1 MMKYFFENDNQKLNT
16 VIHFVLIAFIWL
28 IAFII
33 VKPFGEFPLNDDW
46 AYSKNV
52 LYLVEDG
59 ILKFTNWPAMTLIFH
74 MIWGAAFCKI
84 FGFSFT
90 ILRIS
95 TIIISLIGLFF
106 VYLIVNKTTKNNKT
120 ALFSTLLI
128 AFNPLYFSLSYTFM
142 TDIPFIT
149 WSLIAVYFY
158 LNYFNNSKLQYL
170 LLASFF
176 SVLAILIRQTGILIP
191 FVFFVVYIYKNSKNI
206 LLVFS
211 TTFLV
216 IASLFIFEY
225 YLKSSNKLPASYASA
240 NNLFDNFN
248 ILRFASSSVLRLKTL
263 FLYTGLFLLP
273 ILFFQ
278 FSEIWKSL
286 TKRQKIIRTLISS
299 IIFPLTLF
307 NKFPTGNIFYNFG
320 LGPKLLKDGYF
331 KINISP
337 TLPEFVFI
345 ILKIAGSIGA
355 VLLIFYLISLF
366 VNKKNIIK
374 EKFIFFILLIIGGYL
389 FYFSLDKYSFDRYY
403 LFAQIFILLLI
414 IHLPLKIN
422 KFSGIIS
429 VLFFAIFFIFSVS
442 ATHDYFSWN
451 KTRWKILNELES
463 QGVLPENIDG
473 GFEYNGWHQTAERSN
488 IQNIN
493 QKSWWFVKNDD
504 YVVSF
509 GEIEG
514 FEVIKSQKYKTI
526 IPTKNNSI
534 YLLKKNE

>member
-1 MMKYFFENDNQKLNT
+1 MKYFTENDNKKFSAT
-16 VIHFVLIAFIWL
+16 VAFGVITVIWL
-28 IAFII
+28 IAFFI

-52 LYLVEDG
+52 FYLIEEG

-74 MIWGAAFCKI
+74 MISGAAFCKI

-106 VYLIVNKTTKNNKT
+106 IYLIVNKTTKNNKIS
-120 ALFSTLLI
+120 LFSALLI
-128 AFNPLYFSLSYTFM
+128 AFNPLYFSLSFTFM

-158 LNYFNNSKLQYL
+158 LNYLNKSKLHYIT
-170 LLASFF
+170 LATIF
-176 SVLAILIRQTGILIP
+176 SIFAILIRQTGILIP
-191 FVFFVVYIYKNSKNI
+191 SVFFIIYIYKNSKNFF
-206 LLVFS
+206 LVFFS
-211 TTFLV
+211 TFLV
-216 IASLFIFEY
+216 IASLIIFQY
-225 YLKSSNKLPASYASA
+225 YLKYSTKLPDSYASA
-240 NNLFDNFN
+240 NSLFEKFNF
-248 ILRFASSSVLRLKTL
+248 LKFASKSVLRLKTL

-273 ILFFQ
+273 ILLFQ
-278 FSEIWKSL
+278 FSEIWKNL
-286 TKRQKIIRTLISS
+286 TKKQKIIRTSISS

-307 NKFPTGNIFYNFG
+307 NPFPTGNILYNFG

-331 KINISP
+331 DVNISP
-337 TLPEFVFI
+337 ALPEFVFI
-345 ILKIAGSIGA
+345 ILKIAGSVGA
-355 VLLIFYLISLF
+355 ILLVFYIISLLK
-366 VNKKNIIK
+366 NKNNITK
-374 EKFIFFILLIIGGYL
+374 EKFIFFLILIIGGYL

-414 IHLPLKIN
+414 THLPAKTNKIT
-422 KFSGIIS
+422 GIIS
-429 VLFFAIFFIFSVS
+429 TLFFSIFLIFSIS

-451 KTRWKILNELES
+451 KARWEILNELEA
-463 QGVLPENIDG
+463 QGISPENIDG

-488 IQNIN
+488 IQDIN

-509 GEIEG
+509 GKIDG
-514 FEVIKSQKYKTI
+514 FEIIKLKKYKTI
-526 IPTKNNSI
+526 IPTKNNNI
-534 YLLKKNE
+534 YLLKKIK

>member
-1 MMKYFFENDNQKLNT
+1 MKSFFGIDNQKINT
-16 VIHFVLIAFIWL
+16 AIHLGFIALVWL

-52 LYLVEDG
+52 FYLIEDG

-74 MIWGAAFCKI
+74 MISGAAFCKF

-106 VYLIVNKTTKNNKT
+106 IYLIINRTTKNKKI
-120 ALFSTLLI
+120 ALFSALLI
-128 AFNPLYFSLSYTFM
+128 AFNPLYFSLSFTFM

-149 WSLIAVYFY
+149 WSLVAVYFY
-158 LNYFNNSKLQYL
+158 LNYLNTSKLHQII
-170 LLASFF
+170 LATIF
-176 SVLAILIRQTGILIP
+176 SIFAILIRQTGILIP
-191 FVFFVVYIYKNSKNI
+191 SVFFIIYIYKNSKNFF
-206 LLVFS
+206 LVFFS
-211 TTFLV
+211 TFLV
-216 IASLFIFEY
+216 IASLFIFQY
-225 YLKSSNKLPASYASA
+225 YLKTTTKLPDSYASA
-240 NNLFDNFN
+240 NSLFKNFDF
-248 ILRFASSSVLRLKTL
+248 LKFASKSVLRLKTL

-273 ILFFQ
+273 ILLFQ
-278 FSEIWKSL
+278 FSVIWKNL
-286 TKRQKIIRTLISS
+286 TKKQKIIRTLISS

-307 NKFPTGNIFYNFG
+307 NRFPTGNILYNLG

-331 KINISP
+331 NVNISP
-337 TLPEFVFI
+337 ALPEFVFI

-355 VLLIFYLISLF
+355 VLLVFYLISLL
-366 VNKKNIIK
+366 KNRNNITK
-374 EKFIFFILLIIGGYL
+374 EKFIFFLILIIGGYL

-414 IHLPLKIN
+414 TNLPAKIN
-422 KFSGIIS
+422 KITGIIS
-429 VLFFAIFFIFSVS
+429 ALLFSIFLIFSVS

-451 KTRWKILNELES
+451 KARWEILNELEA
-463 QGVLPENIDG
+463 QGILPENIDG

-488 IQNIN
+488 IQDIK
-493 QKSWWFVKNDD
+493 QKSWWFVKNDE

-509 GEIEG
+509 GEIDG
-514 FEVIKSQKYKTI
+514 FDVIKSKNYKTI
-526 IPTKNNSI
+526 IPTKNNRI
-534 YLLKKNE
+534 FLLKKIE